1 MTRLGVAAALV
12 NGQRVEGD
20 VDVGTDG
27 RVAAV
32 GITPSGRSALAAPGF
47 VDLQVNGFAGVDFLA
62 ADPDGYERAGRALAA
77 TGVTAYQPTFI
88 TSPVEVYDEA
98 LATAAALPPT
108 PGGPRVLGVHL
119 EGPFLAPARRGA
131 HNADLLIRPDPDL
144 LRRLLAAG
152 PVTSVTLAPEL
163 PGALAMI
170 ADLVA
175 LGIVVSLGHS
185 DADAEAAH
193 AGFDAGA
200 STVTHLFNAMPP
212 FRHRAPGLA
221 GVALARP
228 DVVVQA
234 IVDHVHLAPEA
245 TQVAWAAARGRFA
258 LVTDAV
264 EAAGLPAGRHRL
276 GDRDVNVADDGEVR
290 LDDGTLAGSV
300 LTMDRAVRNL
310 VGLGVPVDEALAAAS
325 DVPAAVLGRAE
336 LGRLTPKA
344 PADIVVL
351 DDALAPVRTVVGGVE
366 VFRS

>member
-12 NGQRVEGD
+12 NGQRVQGD
-20 VDVGTDG
+20 VDVGADG

-32 GITPSGRSALAAPGF
+32 GVTPPARAGLAAPGF
-47 VDLQVNGFAGVDFLA
+47 VDLQVNGFFGVDFLA

-77 TGVTAYQPTFI
+77 TGVTAYQPTFV
-88 TSPVEVYDEA
+88 TSPVEVYEAA
-98 LATAAALPPT
+98 LATAAALPST

-119 EGPFLAPARRGA
+119 EGPFLAPSRRGA
-131 HNADLLIRPDPDL
+131 HNADLLLPPDPAL

-152 PVTSVTLAPEL
+152 PVAYVTLAPEL
-163 PGALAMI
+163 PGALALI
-170 ADLVA
+170 ADMVA

-185 DADAEAAH
+185 DADAAAAH

-200 STVTHLFNAMPP
+200 TTVTHLFNAMPA
-212 FRHRAPGLA
+212 FGHRTPGLA
-221 GVALARP
+221 GAALARP

-258 LVTDAV
+258 LVTDAI
-264 EAAGLPAGRHRL
+264 EAAGLLSGRHRL
-276 GDRDVNVADDGEVR
+276 GDRKVTVADGEVR

-310 VGLGVPVDEALAAAS
+310 AGLGVPVDEALVAAS
-325 DVPAAVLGRAE
+325 EVPAGVLRRVD
-336 LGRLTPKA
+336 LGRLTPQA
-344 PADIVVL
+344 AADIVVL
-351 DDALAPVRTVVGGVE
+351 DDALAPVRTVVGGIE
-366 VFRS
+366 VFSR